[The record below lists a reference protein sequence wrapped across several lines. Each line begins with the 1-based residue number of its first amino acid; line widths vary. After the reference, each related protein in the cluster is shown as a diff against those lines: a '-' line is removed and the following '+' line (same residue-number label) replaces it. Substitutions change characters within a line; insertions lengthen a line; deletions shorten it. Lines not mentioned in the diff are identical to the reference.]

1 MRIGSG
7 EHTFE
12 WIENWAVIPDTP
24 ESRADGRTH
33 GVVVTRD
40 GRVIVF
46 HLANPAILIFNAQG
60 ALLDAWGDRFPG
72 AHGLTLVEERGTEYL
87 WLTDYKTGE
96 VVKTTLQGETVLS
109 LPFPDFQGYNDPK
122 YAPTWVSVFEERFGG
137 NGDIWVADGYGA
149 AYVHRYD
156 RTGNYLSSL
165 DGTTGAGRFRHPH
178 GLYVDTRKT
187 DPELY
192 IADRMNRRIQVY
204 DLDGKFKRL
213 VPDTVDTSACAFIPH
228 GEFTLIP
235 EAPYRARL
243 TILDPHDHV
252 VATLGENDQA
262 CARPGFPND
271 RALVEPGRFI
281 TPHSVAA
288 DAAGDI
294 YVVEWITGGRITKL
308 AKPDLGNTGVIMDT
322 TEAGTGTLKR

>member
-7 EHTFE
+7 EHTFD
-12 WIENWAVIPDTP
+12 WIENWGVIPDTP

-33 GVVVTRD
+33 GIVVTRD

-60 ALLDAWGDRFPG
+60 SLLDAWGDRFPG
-72 AHGLTLVEERGTEYL
+72 AHGLTLVEDGGTEYL

-109 LPFPDFQGYNDPK
+109 LPFPNLDGYNDPK

-156 RTGNYLSSL
+156 RSGNYLSSL

-178 GLYVDTRKT
+178 GLHVDVRKN

-204 DLDGKFKRL
+204 DAEGTFKRL
-213 VPDTVDTSACAFIPH
+213 VPDAIDTSACAFIPH

-243 TILDPHDHV
+243 TILGPDDRV

-262 CARPGFPND
+262 CTRPGFPND
-271 RALVEPGRFI
+271 RALVEPGRFVA
-281 TPHSVAA
+281 PHSVAV
-288 DAAGDI
+288 DAVGSI

-308 AKPDLGNTGVIMDT
+308 AKAALAP
-322 TEAGTGTLKR
+322 

>member
-1 MRIGSG
+1 MKVGSG
-7 EHTFE
+7 EHTFD

-24 ESRADGRTH
+24 EGRADGRTH
-33 GVVVTRD
+33 GVVVTHD

-46 HLANPAILIFNAQG
+46 HLGNPAILVYNARG
-60 ALLDAWGDRFPG
+60 SLIDSWGDRFPG
-72 AHGLTLVEERGTEYL
+72 AHGLTLVREGATEYL

-96 VVKTTLQGETVLS
+96 VVKTTLEGETVLS
-109 LPFPDFQGYNDPK
+109 LPFPNLDGYDDPK

-156 RTGNYLSSL
+156 RSGNYLSSL

-192 IADRMNRRIQVY
+192 IADRMNRRVQVY
-204 DLDGKFKRL
+204 DLQGKFKRL
-213 VPDTVDTSACAFIPH
+213 LADAADTSACAFIPH

-243 TILDPHDHV
+243 TVLDPDDRV
-252 VATLGENDQA
+252 AATLGENDQA

-271 RALVEPGRFI
+271 RALVEPGRFV
-281 TPHSVAA
+281 TPHSVAS
-288 DAAGDI
+288 DAGGNL

-308 AKPDLGNTGVIMDT
+308 ASV
-322 TEAGTGTLKR
+322 R